1 VGASE
6 RATTRI
12 DQNVIAITAIS
23 LAEELRRLAEWTK
36 PGHGNVPLLDREK
49 TWKVPNSF
57 PFCSIKIEDW
67 LKVNTTD
74 SGA

>member
-12 DQNVIAITAIS
+12 DQNVIANTTIS
-23 LAEELRRLAEWTK
+23 LAEELRRLAEGTK
-36 PGHGNVPLLDREK
+36 PDHGNVPILDREK

-67 LKVNTTD
+67 LKVGMVA
-74 SGA
+74 SAA